1 MQHQSAKMKKEIE
14 GESKAVKPDLSTLTF
29 TTPKD
34 FTSWLAKHHKA
45 SPGIWMRLFKIKSGV
60 PTITYAEALDVALCY
75 GWIDGQKKTYDAESW
90 LQKFT
95 PRRRKSIWS
104 KRNREHV
111 ERLQKSGRM
120 KAAGIEEV
128 EAAKADGRWEQAYE
142 SSTNMTIPADFLNE
156 LAKDKKAEAFFKTLN
171 KTNIYSIV
179 WRLQTAK
186 KPETRIKRMK
196 EILEMLNKGEK
207 FHP

>member
-1 MQHQSAKMKKEIE
+1 MKNKIQ
-14 GESKAVKPDLSTLTF
+14 GESKAVKPDLPMLTF
-29 TTPKD
+29 TSTKE
-34 FTSWLAKHHKA
+34 FASWLAKHYKV
-45 SPGIWMRLFKIKSGV
+45 SPGIWMRLFKVKSGV
-60 PTITYAEALDVALCY
+60 PTITYAQALDAALCY
-75 GWIDGQKKTYDAESW
+75 GWIDGQKKPYDVESW

-95 PRRRKSIWS
+95 PRRNKSIWS

-111 ERLQKSGRM
+111 ERLDKLGLM
-120 KAAGIEEV
+120 KAAGIKEV

-142 SSTNMTIPADFLNE
+142 SSSKMVVPTDFLNL
-156 LAKDKKAEAFFKTLN
+156 LAKNKKAEAFFKTLN

-186 KPETRIKRMK
+186 KPETRDKRMK
-196 EILEMLNKGEK
+196 TILEMLKKGEK

>member
-1 MQHQSAKMKKEIE
+1 MKNEIQRKN
-14 GESKAVKPDLSTLTF
+14 KAVKPDLPILTF
-29 TTPKD
+29 SSTED
-34 FTSWLAKHHKA
+34 FTSWLAKHHKE
-45 SPGIWMRLFKIKSGV
+45 SSGIWIRLFKIKSKV

-75 GWIDGQKKTYDAESW
+75 GWIDGQKKSYDKESW

-104 KRNREHV
+104 QRNREHV
-111 ERLQKSGRM
+111 ERLYKSGLM
-120 KAAGIEEV
+120 QPAGIEEV

-142 SSTNMTIPADFLNE
+142 SAGNMTVPTDFLNE

-171 KTNIYSIV
+171 KTNLYSIV

-186 KPETRIKRMK
+186 KPETRNKRMK
-196 EILEMLNKGEK
+196 AILDMLKKEEK

>member
-1 MQHQSAKMKKEIE
+1 MKNENEMQC
-14 GESKAVKPDLSTLTF
+14 GNKAVKPDLPTLAF
-29 TTPKD
+29 TTTED
-34 FTSWLAKHHKA
+34 FTSWLAKHHKV
-45 SPGIWMRLFKIKSGV
+45 SSGIWIRLFKIKSGV
-60 PTITYAEALDVALCY
+60 PTITYAEALDIALCY
-75 GWIDGQKKTYDAESW
+75 GWIDGQKKAYDTESW

-95 PRRRKSIWS
+95 PRRHKSIWS

-111 ERLQKSGRM
+111 ERLDKSGM
-120 KAAGIEEV
+120 MEAAGIEEV

-142 SSTNMTIPADFLNE
+142 SSTNMIVPTDFLNE
-156 LAKDKKAEAFFKTLN
+156 LAKNKKAEAFFKTLN

-186 KPETRIKRMK
+186 KPETRNKRMK
-196 EILEMLNKGEK
+196 AILEMLKKGEK

>member
-1 MQHQSAKMKKEIE
+1 MKTKIQP
-14 GESKAVKPDLSTLTF
+14 KTKTAKPDLPMLAFTST
-29 TTPKD
+29 KE
-34 FTSWLAKHHKA
+34 FTSWLAKHHKV
-45 SPGIWMRLFKIKSGV
+45 STGIWIRLFKIKSEV

-75 GWIDGQKKTYDAESW
+75 GWIDGQKKPYDAESW

-95 PRRRKSIWS
+95 PRRPKSIWS

-111 ERLQKSGRM
+111 ERLNKLGLM
-120 KAAGIEEV
+120 KASGIKEV

-142 SSTNMTIPADFLNE
+142 SSGNMNVPTDFLNE
-156 LAKDKKAEAFFKTLN
+156 LAKNKRAEAFFKTLN
-171 KTNIYSIV
+171 KANIYSIV

-186 KPETRIKRMK
+186 KPETRNKRLK
-196 EILEMLNKGEK
+196 AILEMLKKGKK

>member
-1 MQHQSAKMKKEIE
+1 MQQRTAKMKNEII
-14 GESKAVKPDLSTLTF
+14 GENKAVKPDLPILTF
-29 TTPKD
+29 TTTED
-34 FTSWLAKHHKA
+34 FTSWLAKHYKM
-45 SPGIWMRLFKIKSGV
+45 SLGIWIRLFKIKSGV

-75 GWIDGQKKTYDAESW
+75 GWIDGQKKTYDSESW

-104 KRNREHV
+104 KRNREHI
-111 ERLQKSGRM
+111 ERLDKSGM
-120 KAAGIEEV
+120 MQAAGIEEV
-128 EAAKADGRWEQAYE
+128 EAAKADGRWDQAYE
-142 SSTNMTIPADFLNE
+142 SSGNMTIPTDFLNE
-156 LAKDKKAEAFFKTLN
+156 LAKDKKAEAFFKTLK

-186 KPETRIKRMK
+186 KPETRNKRMK
-196 EILEMLNKGEK
+196 AILEMLKKGEK

>member
-1 MQHQSAKMKKEIE
+1 MKNIE
-14 GESKAVKPDLSTLTF
+14 DEHKAVKPDLPMLTF
-29 TTPKD
+29 ASTKD
-34 FTSWLAKHHKA
+34 FTSWLAKHHKE
-45 SPGIWMRLFKIKSGV
+45 SPGIWIRLFKIKSGV

-75 GWIDGQKKTYDAESW
+75 GWIDGQKKSYDTESW

-104 KRNREHV
+104 KRNCEHV
-111 ERLQKSGRM
+111 ERLDQSGM
-120 KAAGIEEV
+120 MQAAGIEEV

-142 SSTNMTIPADFLNE
+142 SSANMTIPADFLNE
-156 LAKDKKAEAFFKTLN
+156 LAKNKKAEAFFKTLN
-171 KTNIYSIV
+171 KTNIYAIV

-186 KPETRIKRMK
+186 KPETRNKRMK
-196 EILEMLNKGEK
+196 AILEMLKKGEK

>member
-1 MQHQSAKMKKEIE
+1 MKNDIQRKN
-14 GESKAVKPDLSTLTF
+14 KAVKPDLPILTF
-29 TTPKD
+29 SSTED
-34 FTSWLAKHHKA
+34 FTSWMAKHHKE
-45 SPGIWMRLFKIKSGV
+45 SSGIWIRLFKIKSKV
-60 PTITYAEALDVALCY
+60 PTITYAAALDVALCY
-75 GWIDGQKKTYDAESW
+75 GWIDGQKKSYDTESW

-104 KRNREHV
+104 QRNRERV
-111 ERLQKSGRM
+111 ERLYKSGLM
-120 KAAGIEEV
+120 QPAGIEEV

-142 SSTNMTIPADFLNE
+142 SAGNMTVPTDFLNE

-171 KTNIYSIV
+171 KTNLYSIV

-186 KPETRIKRMK
+186 KLETRNKRMK
-196 EILEMLNKGEK
+196 AILDMLKKEEK

>member
-1 MQHQSAKMKKEIE
+1 MKNEIQ
-14 GESKAVKPDLSTLTF
+14 GKNNKIKPDLPILTF
-29 TTPKD
+29 SSPDD
-34 FTSWLAKHHKA
+34 FTSWLAEHHKA

-75 GWIDGQKKTYDAESW
+75 GWIDGQKKSYDTESW

-104 KRNREHV
+104 QRNREHV
-111 ERLQKSGRM
+111 ERLQKSGLM
-120 KAAGIEEV
+120 QPAGIQEV

-142 SSTNMTIPADFLNE
+142 SAGNMTVPADFLKE

-171 KTNIYSIV
+171 KTNLYSIV

-186 KPETRIKRMK
+186 KPETRNKRMK
-196 EILEMLNKGEK
+196 AILEMLKKGEK